1 MDHNTPSS
9 SDLIDNLARTY
20 FGIEPDVMAK
30 LAHGDEQARLRIPPD
45 VTEIVDPLEG
55 LEVLARRIIAACL
68 AMREHQSAISL
79 LTVHQAQEAGWPSA
93 RVANMVIVLALALY
107 NVRDPDVTSMVLV
120 EASET
125 TPSHSMRLI
134 GISKR
139 LPSLEELLKSWDER
153 SPVEGSAVE
162 RTRQERESAL
172 LVAGSR
178 RVSWNGTLQEWLQ
191 VDANNVDLRED
202 RRVDDGDDR
211 AMQYF
216 GRLAI
221 ESLNMGRVMQTEGI
235 KAVRIKTEEDARI
248 ARLPGAVAAN
258 FALLLGAAV
267 CHGSGYTVHFLPA
280 RDDFAAKL
288 IEAGQQFQGG
298 AGLTLHHK
306 MAERLELEDIAGRG
320 YVHVGRLATA
330 CAASWTVDRF
340 TPANA

>member
-1 MDHNTPSS
+1 MNHNTPSS
-9 SDLIDNLARTY
+9 SDLIDDLVRTY
-20 FGIEPDVMAK
+20 FDIEPDVMAK
-30 LAHGDEQARLRIPPD
+30 LAHGDEQARLRLSPD

-68 AMREHQSAISL
+68 AMRKHQSAISL
-79 LTVHQAQEAGWPSA
+79 LTEHQAQEAGWPSA

-107 NVRDPDVTSMVLV
+107 NVRDSDIAPMHLF
-120 EASET
+120 EASED
-125 TPSHSMRLI
+125 TPSHSMRFI

-178 RVSWNGTLQEWLQ
+178 RVSWNGMLQEWLQ
-191 VDANNVDLRED
+191 VDANNVDLHED

-258 FALLLGAAV
+258 FALLLGAAI

-280 RDDFAAKL
+280 RDDFATKL

-340 TPANA
+340 TPARA